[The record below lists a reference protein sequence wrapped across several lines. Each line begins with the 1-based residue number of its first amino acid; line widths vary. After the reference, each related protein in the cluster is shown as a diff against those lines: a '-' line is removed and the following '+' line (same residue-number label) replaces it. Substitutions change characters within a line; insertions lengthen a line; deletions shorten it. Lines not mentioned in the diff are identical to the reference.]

1 MRKMILLGLLLTTI
15 VAVSAQNASDSIEVK
30 KGRGTSYLQGGKVL
44 TPKQL
49 LDITQPVP
57 EAHAEMKVAK
67 SNYNVA
73 TVLGFAGGFL
83 IGWPLGT
90 AIAGGDPEWVMAG
103 IGAGL
108 VGISIPLLSAYNKR
122 SQKAVDIYNSTLQQ
136 TGYNRMDLKLGVT
149 CNGLGL
155 RMTF

>member
-15 VAVSAQNASDSIEVK
+15 VAASAQNTSDSIEVRK
-30 KGRGTSYLQGGKVL
+30 KSFFQNGKL
-44 TPKQL
+44 LSPNQL
-49 LDITQPVP
+49 LDITRPVP
-57 EAHAEMKVAK
+57 AAYAEMKAAK

-73 TVLGFAGGFL
+73 TVLGFTGGFL
-83 IGWPLGT
+83 IGWPIGT

-122 SQKAVDIYNSTLQQ
+122 SQKAVDIYNSTLKQ
-136 TGYNRMDLKLGVT
+136 TGYNRIDLKLGLT
-149 CNGLGL
+149 CNGLGI